1 MPRRIRSVPFGLPV
15 KAGDVLVLAAAAALT
30 ALLALHAWRPGVAER
45 ALVRAGGQVFAELD
59 LHRDRVMSVPGPLGE
74 TRIRVAEGRVRV
86 EADPSPLQLCVKR
99 GWLAHPGD
107 VAVCLPNQVSVELAG
122 ATRRYD
128 SLAY

>member
-1 MPRRIRSVPFGLPV
+1 MLGRIASVCFRLPV
-15 KAGDVLVLAAAAALT
+15 KAGDVLVIASAATLT
-30 ALLALHAWRPGVAER
+30 ALLAIHAWRPGTAER

-59 LHRDRVMSVPGPLGE
+59 LHRDRVIRVPGPLGE

-99 GWLAHPGD
+99 GWLAQPGD
-107 VAVCLPNQVSVELAG
+107 VAVCLPNEVSVELTG
-122 ATRRYD
+122 AARRYD